1 MTVIAASG
9 CISQIDDALQNLL
22 ASCAAW
28 QDWTGTADADAARG
42 HISQKGIAADGDEP
56 TFSAAELVNL
66 RPAAIFFADEES
78 AYIFNWSA
86 EAGFIGGGSASFIL
100 QDNIPAHLAD
110 DIPGADR
117 IWRGKRRDSGNQP
130 AVYEIEIPNPQPK
143 KAIKSIGVESGHR
156 AAGPFVLAITLGET
170 FLTGGGARATT
181 PGTPGESPFQRA
193 ARELQERKAE
203 EKAKRERRQAE
214 EARRRR
220 EGLGK

>member
-117 IWRGKRRDSGNQP
+117 WFKNKLGDVVDDMRETAGSGGHLLVQQIIVSETTRSPRDDRPSLGDYATAMIRVIFGNL
-130 AVYEIEIPNPQPK
+130 
-143 KAIKSIGVESGHR
+143 ES
-156 AAGPFVLAITLGET
+156 
-170 FLTGGGARATT
+170 
-181 PGTPGESPFQRA
+181 
-193 ARELQERKAE
+193 
-203 EKAKRERRQAE
+203 
-214 EARRRR
+214 
-220 EGLGK
+220 